1 MANEFIARN
10 GLIAQNNSTISGSLI
25 VTNGITGS
33 ILGTATSASYVNS
46 LMQTVTITGSVNIS
60 SSNASQ
66 LVVGGASNN
75 LTVNYNATN
84 GNWVGIGTSTVYS
97 YIKNVALVVQGNTN
111 DGYATIAL
119 KNTNPLIKWIG
130 SYNGGNG
137 AELYQ
142 NGSGTFLL
150 AVNSST
156 YGFSIYS
163 DGSSMFGAQGGSKI
177 SFSNTVVPASALG
190 KVHITGNG
198 ATSGT
203 NALYIENSTPTNLLT
218 VRNDGNVGIGTSSP
232 ATLLHVNGTTRID
245 NAGSTP
251 STSPAGPPANMYYG
265 SGGNNYLS
273 DPSVWLKINVGG
285 TDYVFPGY

>member
-1 MANEFIARN
+1 MANEFIVKN
-10 GLIAQNNSTISGSLI
+10 GLISQNNSTISGSLI

-46 LMQTVTITGSVNIS
+46 LHQAVMITGSLIVSGSTNPSLIVSGNVNIQVANNGNGPTLYIGPG
-60 SSNASQ
+60 SSNSG
-66 LVVGGASNN
+66 VGILTSGTAYDYIGIPSYNTYLSPGVIYIFAASNIAGYTQANGDFQFRNSTTN
-75 LTVNYNATN
+75 LMYLSNNAKL
-84 GNWVGIGTSTVYS
+84 GI
-97 YIKNVALVVQGNTN
+97 NTISPS
-111 DGYATIAL
+111 AQL
-119 KNTNPLIKWIG
+119 HVH
-130 SYNGGNG
+130 G
-137 AELYQ
+137 A
-142 NGSGTFLL
+142 
-150 AVNSST
+150 
-156 YGFSIYS
+156 
-163 DGSSMFGAQGGSKI
+163 
-177 SFSNTVVPASALG
+177 
-190 KVHITGNG
+190 G

-232 ATLLHVNGTTRID
+232 ATLLHVSGTTRID